1 MKFKIIAK
9 TLSIL
14 LILFSL
20 AFIAPILTALYYK
33 EPTGNE
39 IDFIFIF
46 KAYLIPFLITL
57 SMGIIF
63 WFISK
68 KSPEYVS
75 ERDALAIVS
84 IGWLLIAFLGAL
96 PYVTSETL
104 SENDPHENMIDA
116 YFESMS
122 GFTTTGATIL
132 DSSTVSTIDES
143 NASYLFSMELI
154 YKDNLSD
161 GQVNENIISLFNSN
175 SYKLSNKSEISN
187 TNGTAWV
194 IVDSKNVDSKKK
206 EITWVIIDDIKKYG
220 IEDNDTELYIYVIDE
235 GIENCEKSILLWR
248 SLTQWL
254 GGMGIIVLSVVI
266 LARIMGGGTQ
276 LFKAEISGTTL
287 HRLKPEIAK
296 TAAILW
302 KLYTGFTIIQI
313 ILLRIAGMTL
323 FDSINHS
330 FCAIATGG
338 FGTKNASVGYYDS
351 VWIEAIMIIFMV
363 IGATSFIL
371 IYHALTGKVKKL
383 FKDQE
388 FRLYMFFIFFTT
400 FLISYNLWKE
410 KIFGSASSSFRG
422 AIFQVVSIHTA
433 SGFATEDF
441 VQWPAASQLILFIL
455 MFIGGCVASTAGG
468 IKVVRILVLLKA
480 VKREVLKMIHPRAVI
495 PLRLGET
502 KIKEDVVKGI
512 GVFFFLYICIFAIST
527 VAMTF
532 LDLDIIS
539 GASAV
544 ASTMGTVGPGLGTL
558 GPSTTFAAIAPVG
571 KVWLSMCM
579 LFGRLEL
586 FAILILFF
594 PSTYK

>member
-1 MKFKIIAK
+1 MWCDMKFKIIAK

-20 AFIAPILTALYYK
+20 AFIAPIITAVYYK
-33 EPTGNE
+33 EPSGKE
-39 IDFIFIF
+39 VELFFIF
-46 KAYLIPFLITL
+46 KAYFIPLIVTL
-57 SMGIIF
+57 SLGIIF
-63 WFISK
+63 WFFSK

-84 IGWLLIAFLGAL
+84 IGWLLIAFLGSL
-96 PYVTSETL
+96 PYVTSGTL
-104 SENDPHENMIDA
+104 SQNSLHENMIDA

-132 DSSTVSTIDES
+132 DKTTVSILD
-143 NASYLFSMELI
+143 
-154 YKDNLSD
+154 K
-161 GQVNENIISLFNSN
+161 
-175 SYKLSNKSEISN
+175 SN
-187 TNGTAWV
+187 TNV
-194 IVDSKNVDSKKK
+194 
-206 EITWVIIDDIKKYG
+206 G
-220 IEDNDTELYIYVIDE
+220 IE
-235 GIENCEKSILLWR
+235 GCERSILLWR

-266 LARIMGGGTQ
+266 LARIMGGGAQ

-302 KLYTGFTIIQI
+302 KIYAGFTLIQI
-313 ILLRIAGMTL
+313 ILLRIAGMPL

-338 FGTKNASVGYYDS
+338 FGTKNASIGYYNS
-351 VWIEAIMIIFMV
+351 IWIEAIMMIFMI

-371 IYHALTGKVKKL
+371 IYHALTGNPKKL

-388 FRLYMFFIFFTT
+388 FRLYISLIFFST
-400 FLISYNLWKE
+400 FLISANLYRE
-410 KIFGSASSSFRG
+410 NVFNSVSSSIRA

-433 SGFATEDF
+433 SGFATQDF
-441 VQWPAASQLILFIL
+441 VQWPSASQFILFIL

-480 VKREVLKMIHPRAVI
+480 VKREILKIRHPRAII
-495 PLRLGET
+495 PIRLGDT
-502 KIKEDVVKGI
+502 KLKEEAVKGI

-527 VAMTF
+527 VAMTL

-539 GASAV
+539 ASSAV
-544 ASTMGTVGPGLGTL
+544 ATSMGTVGPGLGIV
-558 GPSTTFAAIAPVG
+558 GPASSFAGVAPIG
-571 KVWLSMCM
+571 KIWLSMCM

-586 FAILILFF
+586 FAILTLFF

>member
-9 TLSIL
+9 TLSVL

-20 AFIAPILTALYYK
+20 AFLAPAITAIYYK
-33 EPTGNE
+33 EPNGDE
-39 IDFIFIF
+39 IDLYFIF
-46 KAYLIPFLITL
+46 KAYFIPLLITL
-57 SMGIIF
+57 SLGIFF

-75 ERDALAIVS
+75 ERDALAIVT

-96 PYVTSETL
+96 PFVTSDTI
-104 SENDPHENMIDA
+104 SENSNHENMIDA

-132 DSSTVSTIDES
+132 DSTTVTTIDDS
-143 NASYLFSMELI
+143 NATFLFNFTLEL
-154 YKDNLSD
+154 KENLIT
-161 GQVNENIISLFNSN
+161 GKANENITSIFKENN
-175 SYKLSNKSEISN
+175 NFLSNNSVIS
-187 TNGTAWV
+187 
-194 IVDSKNVDSKKK
+194 K
-206 EITWVIIDDIKKYG
+206 IDDKIWI
-220 IEDNDTELYIYVIDE
+220 IEDNSNKYRIVEKEKELIIYITTQE

-287 HRLKPEIAK
+287 HRLKPEISK

-302 KLYTGFTIIQI
+302 KIYTGFTIIQI
-313 ILLRIAGMTL
+313 IFLYFAGMTM

-330 FCAIATGG
+330 FCSIATGG
-338 FGTKNASVGYYDS
+338 FGTKNTSIGYYDS
-351 VWIEAIMIIFMV
+351 YWIEGIMIFFMI
-363 IGATSFIL
+363 IGGTSFIL
-371 IYHALTGKVKKL
+371 IYHALTGNAKKL

-388 FRLYMFFIFFTT
+388 FRLYLFFIFMST
-400 FLISYNLWKE
+400 FLITLNLYRE
-410 KIFGSASSSFRG
+410 KVFSSAPSCFRG

-441 VQWPAASQLILFIL
+441 VKWPMASQMIILII

-480 VKREVLKMIHPRAVI
+480 VKREILKIIHPRAVI
-495 PLRLGET
+495 PIRLGDMKLKEEI
-502 KIKEDVVKGI
+502 IKGV
-512 GVFFFLYICIFAIST
+512 GVFFFLYICIFVLSSLFL
-527 VAMTF
+527 TF

-539 GASAV
+539 ASSGV
-544 ASTMGTVGPGLGTL
+544 ATCMGTVGPGLGTL
-558 GPSTTFAAIAPVG
+558 GPASSFAAVAPIG

-586 FAILILFF
+586 FAILTLFF